1 MFLNNPLGYKQKDL
15 EYDRGLLLMAVPYK
29 KCAILTKSPYKKCNL
44 TTKSPY
50 KKCKDWLK
58 SRYRKC
64 NHCIAFHDI
73 SIMTS
78 APCGMW
84 ISFHTPFHEEIVRIR
99 KKHLISAMR

>member
-29 KCAILTKSPYKKCNL
+29 KCAML
-44 TTKSPY
+44 TKSPY

-64 NHCIAFHDI
+64 KLKLERGDK
-73 SIMTS
+73 SETVS
-78 APCGMW
+78 YG
-84 ISFHTPFHEEIVRIR
+84 
-99 KKHLISAMR
+99 